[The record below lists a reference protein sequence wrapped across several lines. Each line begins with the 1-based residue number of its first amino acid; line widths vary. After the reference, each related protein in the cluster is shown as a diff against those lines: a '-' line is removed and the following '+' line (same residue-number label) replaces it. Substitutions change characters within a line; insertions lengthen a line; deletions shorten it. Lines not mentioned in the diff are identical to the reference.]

1 MTPLI
6 YQAQPALEF
15 IPPALNPL
23 VLRVC
28 QQLLP
33 VWLRFQTRVTDI
45 QAENVGTLVT
55 LYRQFQEGKIR
66 VLLAFRHPGG
76 DDPFCLAH
84 LLWKLVPQV
93 ARQKNVSLHS
103 PTHAHFMYDR
113 GIPLWAGSFVGWINS
128 RLGATPIQRGKVD
141 RHGLRTARDLF
152 VNGSFPLAA
161 SPEGSKNGHNEIVS
175 SLEPGIA
182 QLGFWCVEDLLKAGR
197 TEEVLIVPVGI
208 EYHYVEE
215 PWNALEK
222 LLSQLEADL
231 GLPVGEETQDRL
243 LQAPTPAQHCL
254 YRRLYR
260 LGERL
265 LCLMEEF
272 YSRFYH
278 QPLPQVPAEGDR
290 TPDLTARLQ
299 ALLDVALNVAEQYF
313 GVTPKGGV
321 IDRCRRLEQAGWD
334 WIYREDIKDTDALPP
349 GERGLADRI
358 AEEASLRMWH
368 MRLVENFVAVTGNY
382 VGEKPTAERFAE
394 TALLLWDTLARIK
407 GHHPFPR
414 PRLGKQRVKLTVGEP
429 ISVSDRWYAY
439 KASRRSAIA
448 ALTQELQSDLEAMIL
463 QPQPVADKRG

>member
-28 QQLLP
+28 QHLLP
-33 VWLRFQTRVTDI
+33 VWLRFQTQVTDI

-66 VLLAFRHPGG
+66 FLLAFRHPGG
-76 DDPFCLAH
+76 NDPFCLAH

-93 ARQKNVSLHS
+93 ARQQNVSLQY
-103 PTHAHFMYDR
+103 PIHAHFMYDR

-128 RLGATPIQRGKVD
+128 GLGATPIQRGKVD
-141 RHGLRTARDLF
+141 RQGLRTARDLF
-152 VNGSFPLAA
+152 VNGCFPLAA

-175 SLEPGIA
+175 PLEPGIA
-182 QLGFWCVEDLLKAGR
+182 QLGFWCAEDLLKSGR
-197 TEEVLIVPVGI
+197 TEQVFIVPVGI

-222 LLSQLEADL
+222 LLSQLESDL
-231 GLPVGEETQDRL
+231 GLPVGEQTQDQP
-243 LQAPTPAQHCL
+243 LQAPAHCL

-260 LGERL
+260 LGEHL

-272 YSRFYH
+272 YRRFYH
-278 QPLPQVPAEGDR
+278 QPLPHAAADGDR

-299 ALLDVALNVAEQYF
+299 ALLHVSLNVAEQYF
-313 GVTPKGGV
+313 GVQPKGTV

-334 WIYREDIKDTDALPP
+334 CIYREDIKDIDTIPP

-382 VGEKPTAERFAE
+382 VREKPTAERFAE
-394 TALLLWDTLARIK
+394 TTLLLWDTLTRIK

-414 PRLGKQRVKLTVGEP
+414 PRLGKQRVKLIVGEP
-429 ISVSDRWYAY
+429 ISVSHRWYAY
-439 KASRRSAIA
+439 TTNRRSAIA
-448 ALTQELQSDLEAMIL
+448 SLTQDLQSDLEAMIL
-463 QPQPVADKRG
+463 QPQMYVDKRG